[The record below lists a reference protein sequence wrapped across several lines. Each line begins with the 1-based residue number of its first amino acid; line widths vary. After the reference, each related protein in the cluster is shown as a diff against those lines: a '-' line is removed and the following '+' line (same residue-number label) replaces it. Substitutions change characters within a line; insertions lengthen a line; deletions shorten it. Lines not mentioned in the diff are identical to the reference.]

1 MINRSIIYFLL
12 TSICLFALTPVKA
25 QHFTIQTNAV
35 QWAELGTINA
45 AVGIST
51 SRHFSLEAGF
61 RYNPFTFHK
70 SSGLTIKN
78 QKTSVYAGIRYWP
91 WYVFSGWWISGRGQW
106 EKFSDTGLW
115 RYALN
120 EGSRAGIVLS
130 TGYTWMISKKI
141 NIEFGIGGWGGRYID
156 HMLYH
161 CPSCMEVRES
171 GPGGFIA
178 IDDLSVSF
186 VYIF

>member
-1 MINRSIIYFLL
+1 MKNKTTIILFIA
-12 TSICLFALTPVKA
+12 SICLFAQASAKA
-25 QHFTIQTNAV
+25 QHFAIQTNVV
-35 QWAELGTINA
+35 QWANLGTVNVA
-45 AVGIST
+45 TGISL
-51 SRHFSLEAGF
+51 SRHFSAEAGF
-61 RYNPFTFHK
+61 RYNPFTFQK

-78 QKTSVYAGIRYWP
+78 QQISAYTGIRYWP

-130 TGYTWMISKKI
+130 AGYTWMINKKI

-156 HMLYH
+156 HTLYH
-161 CPSCMEVRES
+161 CPSCMEIRES

-178 IDDLSVSF
+178 LDDLSVSF